1 MKKAGSKYLGSDVN
15 LNQIW
20 VNLLGYIALN
30 MKYNSIWKSPLI
42 YQLNF
47 WIVNLLSTID
57 SIYNYNKLKIKLDI
71 III

>member
-1 MKKAGSKYLGSDVN
+1 MKKAGSKLLESDVN

-30 MKYNSIWKSPLI
+30 MKYNSLWKSPLI